1 MTTTKKDRCVNCGK
15 KLKRKYERTYSNNEA
30 KMAHTSR
37 HRGYDVDS
45 WDIWDGET
53 YWAYE
58 GLFDTLRCAAEF
70 AAGAYK
76 AGYRRRKR
84 TK

>member
-1 MTTTKKDRCVNCGK
+1 MLTNKKDRCVNCGK
-15 KLKRKYERTYSNNEA
+15 KLKRKYETTFSDNAA
-30 KMAHTSR
+30 KMAHTSK
-37 HRGYDVDS
+37 YKDYSKS
-45 WDIWDGET
+45 WDIWDGKT

-58 GLFDTLRCAAEF
+58 GLFDTLRCAANF

>member
-1 MTTTKKDRCVNCGK
+1 MTIYTKRTHCVCCGK
-15 KLKRKYERTYSNNEA
+15 KLKRKYETTRSDNEA
-30 KMAHTSR
+30 KMAHTSKYKDYS
-37 HRGYDVDS
+37 GS

-53 YWAYE
+53 YCAYE
-58 GLFDTLRCAAEF
+58 GLFDTLRCAAKF
-70 AAGAYK
+70 ADGAYK

>member
-76 AGYRRRKR
+76 AGYRRRNRIK
-84 TK
+84 

>member
-30 KMAHTSR
+30 TMAHTSR

-84 TK
+84 IK